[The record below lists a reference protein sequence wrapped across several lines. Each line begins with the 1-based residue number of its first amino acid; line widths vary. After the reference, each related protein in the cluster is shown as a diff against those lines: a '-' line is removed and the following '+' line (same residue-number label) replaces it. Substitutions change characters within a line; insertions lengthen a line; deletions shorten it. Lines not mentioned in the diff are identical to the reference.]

1 MLAHTRDAGLCPV
14 QTVPNSWEYGALC
27 MRLITCCQFR
37 VVIHMPF
44 KCPWLPSTWLQHF
57 LMALG
62 LLQQQPQLW
71 GRDGR
76 MAPAAAHLLHCCSCP
91 EHGMAGTRAQ
101 LRGCSLA
108 LLCSYRQPL
117 LTGWWQGTQLGRARE
132 CCKTSGEFWVET
144 WFYFYVLL
152 IQQDVMPL

>member
-14 QTVPNSWEYGALC
+14 QTVPNSWECGALC

-44 KCPWLPSTWLQHF
+44 KCPWLPSTWLQRF
-57 LMALG
+57 LTALG
-62 LLQQQPQLW
+62 LQQQQPQLR
-71 GRDGR
+71 GRNGR
-76 MAPAAAHLLHCCSCP
+76 TALAAAHLLHCCSCP

-101 LRGCSLA
+101 LQGCSLA
-108 LLCSYRQPL
+108 LLCSYRQPCSRADGMEPSL
-117 LTGWWQGTQLGRARE
+117 GGQGNAVKHL
-132 CCKTSGEFWVET
+132 GEFWVET

-152 IQQDVMPL
+152 IQQHVMPL